1 MPRITLPDGKLL
13 EFPHPVSGRA
23 IATGIGPGLA
33 KHALGIS
40 VTYATPAAAQ
50 AGGGA
55 APQVA
60 PAPVLLDLDRLIT
73 DDASVRIVTA
83 KDEDPDA
90 LFLLRHS
97 CAHVLAEAICTLF
110 PGTRLAYGPPVEDGF
125 FYDLATPRPLTSDDF
140 AAIEAKMDEIVKAD
154 RPFVRTD
161 YSPAVGLARTAN
173 DKYKL
178 DNAERALAKG
188 ATTLSFYSTG
198 APGTAWEDLCAGP
211 HVPATGKLGAFKVMS
226 VAGAYWH
233 GDQASDQLTRVY
245 GTCFASANGL
255 KAYLH
260 RIEEAKKR
268 DHRKIGRE
276 LDLFHLQEDN
286 PGQIFW
292 HPKGWTVYRTL
303 ETYVREKIANHGYV
317 EVRTPQVMAKS
328 LWERSGHWAKYRD
341 NMFITESEKRE
352 FALKPM
358 NCPGHIEIF
367 RQGLRSYRDLPLR
380 MAEFG
385 SCCRNELSGALHGIM
400 RVRGFVQDDAH
411 IFCTEAQIPGEV
423 ADFCTLLKEV
433 YRDFGFGE
441 DRILVK
447 FSTRPALRVGSDE
460 TWDRAEKALADACT
474 LAGLAYQVAPGEG
487 AFYGPKLE
495 FTLLDSLGR
504 HWQCGTIQVDYQ
516 LPSAERLDATYIGED
531 GHKHHPVILHRAILG
546 SLERFIGILIEHF
559 SGKFPLWLA
568 PEQVRLL
575 PITDDQV
582 PYARQCALALN
593 AAGIRATVDPNPDKL
608 GAKIRLARN
617 ARLPYFGVVGAQE
630 VADGTVAL
638 QNQAGEKLGTLTVA
652 ALGERLRAEGA
663 ARQLPP
669 AA

>member
-13 EFPHPVSGRA
+13 EFPSPVSGRA
-23 IATGIGPGLA
+23 IATAIGPGLA

-40 VTYATPAAAQ
+40 VTAEGATTSS
-50 AGGGA
+50 
-55 APQVA
+55 
-60 PAPVLLDLDRLIT
+60 LLDLDRTIAT
-73 DDASVRIVTA
+73 DAKVRIVTA
-83 KDEDPDA
+83 KDDDADA

-97 CAHVLAEAICTLF
+97 CAHILAEAICTLF
-110 PGTRLAYGPPVEDGF
+110 PGTRLAYGPAVEDGF
-125 FYDLATPRPLTSDDF
+125 FYDLATPRVLTSEDF
-140 AAIEAKMDEIVKAD
+140 AAIEAKMAEIVAAD
-154 RPFVRTD
+154 RPFTRTD
-161 YSPAVGLARTAN
+161 YSPQEGLARTAN

-198 APGTAWEDLCAGP
+198 VPGQAWEDLCAGP
-211 HVPATGKLGAFKVMS
+211 HVPATGKLAAFKVMS

-245 GTCFASANGL
+245 GTCFASKDGL
-255 KAYLH
+255 KTYLN

-286 PGQIFW
+286 PGQVFW
-292 HPKGWTVYRTL
+292 HPKGWTIYRTL
-303 ETYVREKIANHGYV
+303 EDYVRSKISANGYV
-317 EVRTPQVMAKS
+317 EVRTPSVMAKS
-328 LWERSGHWAKYRD
+328 LWERSGHWTKYRD
-341 NMFITESEKRE
+341 VMLTTESEKRE

-423 ADFCTLLKEV
+423 AAFCRLLKQV
-433 YRDFGFGE
+433 YLDFGFGD

-447 FSTRPALRVGSDE
+447 FSTRPAVRVGSDE
-460 TWDRAEKALADACT
+460 TWDRAEAALADACRQAD
-474 LAGLAYQVAPGEG
+474 LSYQIAAGEG

-531 GHKHHPVILHRAILG
+531 GQKHHPVILHRAILG

-575 PITDDQV
+575 PITDEHVQ
-582 PYARQCALALN
+582 YAEQCVVALK
-593 AAGIRATVDPNPDKL
+593 AAGIRATIDPNPDKL

-617 ARLPYFGVVGAQE
+617 ARVPYFGVVGGEE
-630 VADGTVAL
+630 VANGTVAL
-638 QNQAGEKLGTLTVA
+638 QNQAGEKLGTLAVA
-652 ALGERLRAEGA
+652 ALGDKLHAEIVS
-663 ARQLPP
+663 RQL
-669 AA
+669 